1 MRVDFCLPIRNE
13 AEVIENNL
21 LQLISCLNTI
31 KLDFDWKIIGVINGS
46 SDDSA
51 LIVESVKN
59 SFFDKLDLINI
70 ERPGKGGA
78 IKLCWRRSDAEVL
91 VFMDADLAVSLE
103 AVERLVRP
111 VLKKEADLVISSRFI
126 SGASAQ
132 RSLQRGIISKSYAF
146 LSRLMLNHKVQDIQC
161 GFKVIS
167 SAAFKKIEKFLVD
180 DDWFFDTELVVLAGI
195 AKLKVLEIAVT
206 WRENRA
212 STKKSKIRIFS
223 DSFQFIK
230 KLVLFRF
237 NLKMIKRYFRNV

>member
-1 MRVDFCLPIRNE
+1 
-13 AEVIENNL
+13 
-21 LQLISCLNTI
+21 
-31 KLDFDWKIIGVINGS
+31 
-46 SDDSA
+46 
-51 LIVESVKN
+51 
-59 SFFDKLDLINI
+59 
-70 ERPGKGGA
+70 
-78 IKLCWRRSDAEVL
+78 
-91 VFMDADLAVSLE
+91 
-103 AVERLVRP
+103 
-111 VLKKEADLVISSRFI
+111 
-126 SGASAQ
+126 
-132 RSLQRGIISKSYAF
+132 
-146 LSRLMLNHKVQDIQC
+146 MLNHKVQDIQC